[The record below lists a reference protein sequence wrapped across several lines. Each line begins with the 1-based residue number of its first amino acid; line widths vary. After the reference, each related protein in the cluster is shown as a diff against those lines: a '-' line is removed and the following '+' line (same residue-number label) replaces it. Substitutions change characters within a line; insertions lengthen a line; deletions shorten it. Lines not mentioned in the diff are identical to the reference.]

1 MLLGVRRALALL
13 WLLLVRLVE
22 LFYGLRALLRRA
34 RYHHIFHLIHFRL
47 LRLPG
52 PLPQRCPAHLLRLL
66 FLLYIGAAT
75 HLLRSV
81 VQTRPGTVAILL
93 LLLLLLVLQWH
104 FSIPSWRRLLLGITL
119 GMLRLRKVEVVVIN
133 KVIEAV
139 IKGVEVI
146 ISILIMIGVLVV
158 KDIVDMIVDVVDRA
172 HNIDISVLMQ
182 LHHGANHH
190 INVVFGPSSR
200 VHPHFIELYGTYLLL
215 LISFLSL

>member
-119 GMLRLRKVEVVVIN
+119 GMLRLRKVEVVGEIIKVVEILY
-133 KVIEAV
+133 VIE
-139 IKGVEVI
+139 GVEAI
-146 ISILIMIGVLVV
+146 IGVLVV
-158 KDIVDMIVDVVDRA
+158 VVVVYLIVSDVLA